1 MTVEAMLSPR
11 QEATPLVSDLELE
24 SAILKGVA
32 SHRPVGQ
39 HKHILVIALQAQV
52 HEQTGIWVPIDTLW
66 GHLGGLYDL
75 DALDSMSSSAPS
87 LPDSPVA
94 LSPLQ
99 RPKRRRPRRGSASSG
114 SSLSSPSPS
123 PPPGPSR
130 SARVID
136 SGHFARSF
144 ELPLGRAPDA
154 GGSGSSST
162 RERRKSTPGP
172 GPGAVRRDTDSAATS
187 DDDEPDDWS
196 ALVYPRAIGG
206 DEDEAAWEAGV
217 AAQMERTEKKA
228 GGSRRAS
235 GQGQDSGDEKR
246 RRKGKKGK
254 RGRGDSE
261 SEDERP
267 AGRQRR

>member
-1 MTVEAMLSPR
+1 MLSPR
-11 QEATPLVSDLELE
+11 HEATPLVSDLELE

-52 HEQTGIWVPIDTLW
+52 HEQTGIWVPIETLW

-75 DALDSMSSSAPS
+75 EALDGMSSSTPS
-87 LPDSPVA
+87 LPSTPVA

-136 SGHFARSF
+136 SGHFARAF
-144 ELPLGRAPDA
+144 ELPLGRAASAP
-154 GGSGSSST
+154 
-162 RERRKSTPGP
+162 RERRKSTPG
-172 GPGAVRRDTDSAATS
+172 GVRTDSAATS
-187 DDDEPDDWS
+187 DDEDDDWS
-196 ALVYPRAIGG
+196 ALVYPRALG
-206 DEDEAAWEAGV
+206 DEDTEAWD
-217 AAQMERTEKKA
+217 AAVRSQLARTGPERGKSA
-228 GGSRRAS
+228 SASRRS
-235 GQGQDSGDEKR
+235 SSGDDTPKKKR
-246 RRKGKKGK
+246 RGKKGK
-254 RGRGDSE
+254 RGRESE
-261 SEDERP
+261 SEDEVGAARDWADDQRP